1 MQIVEWIDSK
11 NLPPNLLNAQ
21 NIKSY
26 IEQHGRK
33 PSGASKDKQEK
44 KLGIALSQIRKN
56 LIKVYN
62 ELETEEERQNFRIQ
76 HPETDEVIKII
87 TEIDENSLPPV
98 LLNARRIKQ
107 WMEQRKTTKPP
118 TANSKDDEEAKL
130 GRALQ
135 NIRVSLIKP
144 YIRLRNR
151 RRKKQV

>member
-1 MQIVEWIDSK
+1 MEWIDSK
-11 NLPPNLLNAQ
+11 NIPPYLLNAQ
-21 NIKSY
+21 NIKAY
-26 IEQHGRK
+26 VEQHGRK
-33 PSGASKDKQEK
+33 PSAASKDKQEK

-62 ELETEEERQNFRIQ
+62 ELETEEEKQNFKIK
-76 HPETDEVIKII
+76 HPETEEVIKII
-87 TEIDENSLPPV
+87 TEIDENSLPPL

-135 NIRVSLIKP
+135 NIKVSLIKP
-144 YIRLRNR
+144 YIRIRNR
-151 RRKKQV
+151 RRKK